1 MDQQFRTLAA
11 LGEDPADSQHPQGS
25 SQLSVISAP
34 GDPLP
39 SSTSTGT
46 CTHVCTHRQT
56 HIHTNRTEHLRTV
69 G

>member
-1 MDQQFRTLAA
+1 MVQQLRTPAA
-11 LGEDPADSQHPQGS
+11 LGEAPADFQQPQGS

-46 CTHVCTHRQT
+46 RTCVYAQTDTHTHK
-56 HIHTNRTEHLRTV
+56 
-69 G
+69 